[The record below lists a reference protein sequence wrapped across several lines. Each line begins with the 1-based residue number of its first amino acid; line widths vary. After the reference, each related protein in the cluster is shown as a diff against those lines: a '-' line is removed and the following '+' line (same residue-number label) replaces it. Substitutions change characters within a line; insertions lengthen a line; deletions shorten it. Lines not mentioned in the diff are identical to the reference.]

1 MRVRDVD
8 FAADVV
14 EGPQVRD
21 GRSAV
26 HHDDQA
32 PLSAKV
38 GDQELEE
45 GVEGE
50 GFVDVAEG
58 VDPEGDAEGGER
70 GPGGGAEDGD
80 HDQDADDMALEEGF
94 AVVLGLEEGSED
106 GEEASEQG
114 REAGEDEDPLFEPG
128 AGAAGFILFARVG
141 QVAEERGGR

>member
-1 MRVRDVD
+1 MGVGDVD
-8 FAADVV
+8 FAADVI
-14 EGPQVRD
+14 EGPEVRD

-26 HHDDQA
+26 HHDDQT
-32 PLSAKV
+32 PLAAEV
-38 GDQELEE
+38 GDEELEE

-94 AVVLGLEEGSED
+94 AVVLRLEEGGED
-106 GEEASEQG
+106 GEEAGEQG
-114 REAGEDEDPLFEPG
+114 GEAGEDEDPLFEPG
-128 AGAAGFILFARVG
+128 AGAAGFILFARVCE
-141 QVAEERGGR
+141 VVEERGGG